1 VTEKHTE
8 KQEQLNADEHWRIYR
23 GVGVPHDGIDRL
35 PEPPPWRR
43 FGGKPLLRPK
53 FGQDAA
59 GNRYLGAPERA
70 MAYRADPHVVEM
82 VNVALYL
89 RRPLLVT
96 GKPGTGKSTLAYSI
110 AYELGLGP
118 VLNWP
123 ITSRSTLRDGLYR
136 YDAIGRLQEAGLQQA
151 TAGARASAGTG
162 QQASA
167 GPAPVTAPDI
177 GRYIQLGPLG
187 TALLPQA
194 RPRVLLIDEL
204 DKSDIDLPNDLLNVF
219 EEGSFGIQELAR
231 LPDDQRIV
239 HVGTTDVDRRV
250 PVEAGSVRCATFP
263 ITVITSNGE
272 REFPPAFLRRC
283 VRLLIE
289 PPDHQRLAG
298 IVEAHLG
305 KDAETANTD
314 LIREFLS
321 RRERGDLA
329 TDQLLN
335 AIYLAT
341 SGSRPPA
348 TTLQELTDV
357 ILRPLDATTSG

>member
-1 VTEKHTE
+1 MSET
-8 KQEQLNADEHWRIYR
+8 QEPLTAADDWRIYR

-35 PEPPPWRR
+35 PPPPPWRR
-43 FGGKPLLRPK
+43 FTGGPLLRPE
-53 FGQDAA
+53 FGKDAA

-70 MAYRADPHVVEM
+70 RAYRPYQHVVEM

-96 GKPGTGKSTLAYSI
+96 GKPGTGKSTLAYSV

-118 VLNWP
+118 VLYWP
-123 ITSRSTLRDGLYR
+123 ITSRATLRDGQYR
-136 YDAIGRLQEAGLQQA
+136 YDAIGRLQEASLLQ
-151 TAGARASAGTG
+151 AGVDA
-162 QQASA
+162 
-167 GPAPVTAPDI
+167 PAAPTAPDI

-219 EEGSFGIQELAR
+219 EEGSFTIPELAR
-231 LPDDQRIV
+231 LPDDQRVV
-239 HVGTTDVDRRV
+239 HVGTADGTRRV
-250 PVEAGSVRCATFP
+250 PIERGEVGCATFP

-283 VRLLIE
+283 VRLVIE
-289 PPDHQRLAG
+289 PPDRQGLAG

-305 KDAETANTD
+305 KEAEAASAD
-314 LIREFLS
+314 LIQDFLT

-335 AIYLAT
+335 AVYLAT
-341 SGSRPPA
+341 SGSRPQD
-348 TTLQELTDV
+348 TTLRELTDA